1 MYSAEKN
8 LYETDFVYNELGS
21 DEFKNLHIVLK
32 MDNDKLK
39 LILNSNTLIEKAELA
54 NIIKILQNDYF
65 KKLKIEIIEECE
77 VNLKV
82 LNENYLI
89 GFKDESEINNI
100 TPIL

>member
-32 MDNDKLK
+32 MSGDNLI
-39 LILNSNTLIEKAELA
+39 LILNSNTLIEKSELT

-65 KKLKIEIIEECE
+65 KKLKIGIIEECE
-77 VNLKV
+77 VILKV
-82 LNENYLI
+82 LNETYII
-89 GFKDESEINNI
+89 GFKEEGEINNI